1 MTHTAAGSGRGFPR
15 AWLLPIVAL
24 VGILIYA
31 ALGWLSRSV
40 VIDLVSWWPLWL
52 LIVVVGILTRGRR
65 IGKMHLSGVVPLLAL
80 AALGVFLAGH
90 LLGWDVMPS
99 SSASL
104 VGPASDTVTTAAI
117 SARIDGRLDV
127 GLGQTG
133 YLYSAVPIR
142 TGGDT
147 ALPEATERTQG
158 TSIAVVLDPV
168 EDPGF
173 NTFAGWSL
181 ELDPSPAWA
190 LSLGGD
196 LSADLSTLRVTELQI
211 EGQGS
216 VRLGSPM
223 AETPVSVSGNF
234 EVEVP
239 GGAAVRVVG
248 VAEVPGDW
256 TQTDDGWES
265 PAGSGGWVVS
275 VTEGSTLA
283 IREG

>member
-1 MTHTAAGSGRGFPR
+1 MTHTASGSGRGFPR
-15 AWLLPIVAL
+15 GWLLPIVAL

-40 VIDLVSWWPLWL
+40 VIDLLAWWPLWV
-52 LIVVVGILTRGRR
+52 LIAAVGIFTRRRR
-65 IGKMHLSGVVPLLAL
+65 IGKVRLSGVIPVLAL
-80 AALGVFLAGH
+80 AALGLFLAGH

-99 SSASL
+99 SAPPL
-104 VGPASDTVTTAAI
+104 VGPASESVTTAAM
-117 SARIDGRLDV
+117 SARIEGRLDV
-127 GLGQTG
+127 GLGQAG

-142 TGGDT
+142 TGGET
-147 ALPEATERTQG
+147 GLPEAVERTQG
-158 TSIAVVLDPV
+158 TTIAVVLEPV

-173 NTFAGWSL
+173 YTFAGWGL

-196 LSADLSTLRVTELQI
+196 LSADLSAFRVTDLQV
-211 EGQGS
+211 EGKGS
-216 VRLGSPM
+216 VLLGTPM
-223 AETPVSVSGNF
+223 AETPVSVSGDF
-234 EVEVP
+234 EIQVP

-256 TQTDDGWES
+256 TETEDGWES

-275 VTEGSTLA
+275 VAAGSTLTIKA
-283 IREG
+283 H

>member
-1 MTHTAAGSGRGFPR
+1 MTHTASGSGRGFPR
-15 AWLLPIVAL
+15 AWLLPIAAL

-40 VIDLVSWWPLWL
+40 VIDFLSWWPLWL
-52 LIVVVGILTRGRR
+52 LIVGVGVLTRGKR
-65 IGKMHLSGVVPLLAL
+65 IGRMRLSGLVPMLAL

-99 SSASL
+99 SVPPL
-104 VGPASDTVTTAAI
+104 VGPASDSMTTAAM

-133 YLYSAVPIR
+133 LLYSAESIR
-142 TGGDT
+142 TGGDIG
-147 ALPEATERTQG
+147 LPEAVERTQG
-158 TSIAVVLDPV
+158 TSIAVVLESVD
-168 EDPGF
+168 DPGLF
-173 NTFAGWSL
+173 TFSGWAL
-181 ELDPSPAWA
+181 GLDPSPAWA
-190 LSLGGD
+190 LSLGGEM
-196 LSADLSTLRVTELQI
+196 SADLSAIRVTELQV
-211 EGQGS
+211 EGRGS
-216 VRLGSPM
+216 VRLGTPM
-223 AETPVSVSGNF
+223 SETPVSISGDF
-234 EVEVP
+234 EITVP

-256 TQTDDGWES
+256 TETADGWES
-265 PAGSGGWVVS
+265 PAGTGGWVVS